1 MFWNLDYQLVE
12 VSFHLLRHNSEF
24 NEFNLKNIS
33 AMMNYEKQSSMVRL
47 ANVEFEKDPRH
58 PKDLLKVLVQGMALL
73 QDSKSSLD
81 LEPISSPMARYA
93 QVINEDIKEL
103 SDYIEMVQGLS
114 PISRLQINFRSTSQG
129 STKPR
134 ST

>member
-1 MFWNLDYQLVE
+1 MFWNLDYQLAE

-103 SDYIEMVQGLS
+103 SDYIEMVQG
-114 PISRLQINFRSTSQG
+114 IV
-129 STKPR
+129 
-134 ST
+134 